1 MRGAARWSEA
11 AANLDRAHIDQ
22 FAGAAAGVLARE
34 RAAPAPAVRRGGL
47 DQPAFDAHA
56 VAGAHLAQ
64 RACHIGVGGDHVHV
78 GADADDA
85 RGRQWRLALPAIAIP
100 EPGPR
105 DVQPRQHPVRTEE
118 PTSELQSLKTIS
130 YAAFCLK

>member
-1 MRGAARWSEA
+1 MRDAARWSEA

-64 RACHIGVGGDHVHV
+64 LACHPGVGGDHVHV
-78 GADADDA
+78 GAAADRSEER
-85 RGRQWRLALPAIAIP
+85 RGGKEGVSKCRTPGWPCREKKIKTHTSRYRSRDIATNSC
-100 EPGPR
+100 
-105 DVQPRQHPVRTEE
+105 Q
-118 PTSELQSLKTIS
+118 
-130 YAAFCLK
+130 

>member
-1 MRGAARWSEA
+1 MRDAARWSEA

-64 RACHIGVGGDHVHV
+64 LACHPGVGGDHVHV
-78 GADADDA
+78 GAAADDA
-85 RGRQWRLALPAIAIP
+85 RGRQWR
-100 EPGPR
+100 R
-105 DVQPRQHPVRTEE
+105 SEE
-118 PTSELQSLKTIS
+118 HTSELQSLMRIS
-130 YAAFCLK
+130 YAVSCLKKKNKQNTKDYREHHIQ